1 MYNLEDKIAVNSRVP
16 TAWLS
21 DGVEIAPLWF
31 PGPFFIIS
39 FLWQEVSPVPKFVF
53 SDSDLQPSLH
63 YNPGSRSPGPGIQ
76 PWQTQ
81 LRSLVPL
88 RGSTFLF
95 WLRRNASLSASS
107 VVHDTHLP
115 SLSSF
120 SFVMLPE
127 TVSLNVYF
135 AVLYI
140 RFSNHTL

>member
-31 PGPFFIIS
+31 PGPFFIIF

-81 LRSLVPL
+81 L
-88 RGSTFLF
+88 GSFTGKHFLI
-95 WLRRNASLSASS
+95 LASEECLPFCQLSR
-107 VVHDTHLP
+107 T
-115 SLSSF
+115 
-120 SFVMLPE
+120 
-127 TVSLNVYF
+127 
-135 AVLYI
+135 
-140 RFSNHTL
+140 